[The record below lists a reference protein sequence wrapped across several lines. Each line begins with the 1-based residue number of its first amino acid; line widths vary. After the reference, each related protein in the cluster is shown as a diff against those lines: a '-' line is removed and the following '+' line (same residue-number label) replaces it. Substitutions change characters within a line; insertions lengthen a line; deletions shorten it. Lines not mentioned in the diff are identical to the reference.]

1 MSIRG
6 KNVLVGVCGSI
17 AAYKSAFLVR
27 LLIKEGAEVRVIMTK
42 SAQDFISPLTLATL
56 SKNECNTEFTNTNK
70 TDWNNHVEL
79 GLWAD
84 VFLIAPLSASTLG
97 KLANG
102 ICDNLL
108 IATYLSARC
117 PIYVAPSMD
126 EDMWKHGSTKANIE
140 KLNAFGN
147 KIITVNEGE
156 LASGL
161 IGPGR
166 MAEPEEIVDLLKKEL
181 GESGTLLRGKK
192 VVITAGPT
200 YEAIDPVRFIGN
212 HSTGKMGI
220 CLAEIA
226 AKRGAHVTLILGPTL
241 LKPQNNAINIKNV
254 VSAAEM
260 HQAFNEEAIN
270 LDIAIFS
277 AAVSDYKPEKT
288 APQKI
293 KKKTDDLQIILIKTI
308 DIAAAFGKIKKPN
321 QLSVGFALETEN
333 ETENAIQK
341 VLNKNFEFVVLNSLN
356 DKGAGFRHATNKIT
370 IVDKQNKIT
379 NFELKTKESVAED
392 ILDYL
397 ESYIK

>member
-277 AAVSDYKPEKT
+277 AAVADYKPEKT

-308 DIAAAFGKIKKPN
+308 DIAAAFGKIKKNN

>member
-277 AAVSDYKPEKT
+277 AAVADYKPEKT